1 MAFAPLGALGCG
13 GASWDIRRELAP
25 FSMPRHVS
33 IMVFRSRAVRKIDR
47 DGYVDL
53 VAGRLQQDLASTG
66 RTSEIVPLAGAP
78 RLPRIELAFYILDV
92 SEQSTQVYGERVG
105 SAAIT
110 FDCAF
115 VSSTD
120 QVAFVGRVSAR
131 DGEGNLSL
139 AAEAA
144 ADEVAKV
151 LTRG

>member
-1 MAFAPLGALGCG
+1 MTERRGSRCSRRALAKAMAFAPLGALGCG

-92 SEQSTQVYGERVG
+92 SEQSTQVYGERV
-105 SAAIT
+105 
-110 FDCAF
+110 
-115 VSSTD
+115 
-120 QVAFVGRVSAR
+120 
-131 DGEGNLSL
+131 
-139 AAEAA
+139 
-144 ADEVAKV
+144 
-151 LTRG
+151 